1 MFEDVFG
8 PALLTVVAGHTPDS
22 SAGGADGDGR
32 RAWGAVGG
40 VGGGGAGGGGDGSV
54 G

>member
-1 MFEDVFG
+1 MGLELG
-8 PALLTVVAGHTPDS
+8 LLIQRHAPDS

-40 VGGGGAGGGGDGSV
+40 AGGDGAGGGGDGSA